1 MDIVKTLR
9 IVSVAEAVSFLVLLL
24 VAMPLKYGADA
35 PVAVQIMGPVH
46 GVLFLAYVGL
56 VLAGRQAT
64 GWDTKRTL
72 LALVASVLPIA
83 PFFVERYWLK
93 PVADAGARPGEVG
106 ERPAV

>member
-24 VAMPLKYGADA
+24 VAMPIKYLGDA
-35 PVAVQIMGPVH
+35 PVAVQIMGPIH
-46 GVLFLAYVGL
+46 GVLFLAYVAL

-72 LALVASVLPIA
+72 LALIASVLPVA
-83 PFFVERYWLK
+83 PFFVERNWLR
-93 PVADAGARPGEVG
+93 PVAGAPARTA
-106 ERPAV
+106 ERQAV